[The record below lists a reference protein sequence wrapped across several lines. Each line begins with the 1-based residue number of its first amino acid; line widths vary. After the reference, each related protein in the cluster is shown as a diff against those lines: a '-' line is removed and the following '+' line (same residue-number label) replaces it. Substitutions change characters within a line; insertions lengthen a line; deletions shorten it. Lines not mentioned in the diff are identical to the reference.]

1 MRTKIVAKVVS
12 GGQTGA
18 DRGDLDPAIELD
30 VSHGGWCP
38 LGRRRVCGG
47 DTPPAPYS
55 RSCSETFSK
64 FFEGPAGRTAVPID
78 PLLTA
83 EHQLKSPST
92 EPETSVYQRPS
103 PAPAGFGR
111 AGQAA
116 EVIEPGFGLI
126 SV

>member
-18 DRGDLDPAIELD
+18 DRGDLDAAIELD

-47 DTPPAPYS
+47 DTPPPLTADPAL
-55 RSCSETFSK
+55 RLLPNFPK
-64 FFEGPAGRTAVPID
+64 GPAGRTAVPID

-92 EPETSVYQRPS
+92 EAPV

>member
-1 MRTKIVAKVVS
+1 MVT
-12 GGQTGA
+12 
-18 DRGDLDPAIELD
+18 ELD

-47 DTPPAPYS
+47 DTPPPLTADPAL
-55 RSCSETFSK
+55 RLLPNFS
-64 FFEGPAGRTAVPID
+64 EGPAGRTAVPID

-92 EPETSVYQRPS
+92 EAETSVYSARPLHPRAS
-103 PAPAGFGR
+103 